1 MRSAQV
7 ATYPNRQ
14 KTCAELFNWPVQ
26 SSDSQL
32 VMLSVPCRF
41 VCQAKVR
48 VVVCG
53 ALFRR
58 GAAAGSLWRARPCPM
73 ELDGGV
79 LLGGVGASSSHAG
92 CDRGGLEAFDD
103 QIDAQ

>member
-1 MRSAQV
+1 
-7 ATYPNRQ
+7 
-14 KTCAELFNWPVQ
+14 VQ

-41 VCQAKVR
+41 VCQAKVP

-53 ALFRR
+53 ALFRP
-58 GAAAGSLWRARPCPM
+58 GAAAGSLWRARPARW
-73 ELDGGV
+73 LDGGV
-79 LLGGVGASSSHAG
+79 LLGGPGASSSHAG